1 MVGDSGRLKYSFTF
15 TIEVLALVVFILQV
29 VTQAFFI
36 TPAAEKTKTQG
47 KNSSQKLKEKTQ
59 LLGGFYLQF
68 RKLKKK
74 LRFPLK
80 TQNFLRGGTFYV
92 IFINKNIKKWNFRI
106 FCEHFFKIQ
115 KNISKNERKSQK
127 TWGKNSKLKQ
137 KTQNSRKKLNV
148 SEDCP
153 SLDLPSGVKKRA

>member
-1 MVGDSGRLKYSFTF
+1 MINNPGS
-15 TIEVLALVVFILQV
+15 
-29 VTQAFFI
+29 
-36 TPAAEKTKTQG
+36 TKTQ
-47 KNSSQKLKEKTQ
+47 EKTQ
-59 LLGGFYLQF
+59 AKNA
-68 RKLKKK
+68 RKKLNCREDFTSNLENSRKK

-115 KNISKNERKSQK
+115 ENISKNKRKSQK
-127 TWGKNSKLKQ
+127 TWGKNSKLKE

-153 SLDLPSGVKKRA
+153 SPDLPSGG